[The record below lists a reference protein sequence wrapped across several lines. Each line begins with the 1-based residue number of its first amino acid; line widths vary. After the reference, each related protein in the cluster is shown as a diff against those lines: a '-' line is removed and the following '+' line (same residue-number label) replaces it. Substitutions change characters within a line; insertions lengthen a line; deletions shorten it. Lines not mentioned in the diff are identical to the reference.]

1 MFPGNLDPAM
11 FQGLFAG
18 MLANPDARG
27 EIEKA
32 IADWFRSKDW
42 HEIAIYNKEGYRGDD
57 PILSW
62 GSPEVIAYELCELA
76 TKHLAS

>member
-18 MLANPDARG
+18 MLANPDARA

-32 IADWFRSKDW
+32 IADWFRAKGW
-42 HEIAIYNKEGYRGDD
+42 NQVLIYGTAND
-57 PILSW
+57 PPPMHDW

-76 TKHLAS
+76 TKHLTA